1 MVGDKIQ
8 YEFIAALPSPPPQ
21 LSVTDYPFTP
31 GGGTPQNFGWGCAAG
46 SQNPDPIL
54 DQNI

>member
-31 GGGTPQNFGWGCAAG
+31 GGVLPKILGGGVPQVLKTLTLF
-46 SQNPDPIL
+46 
-54 DQNI
+54 